1 MLDQNALWANMASIM
16 QGRNDK
22 QVVAITIIRRHI
34 ISRRQH
40 IRLRLMWPY
49 SYSVLCWYG
58 VDTLLRIYRSST

>member
-22 QVVAITIIRRHI
+22 QVVAIIIIRRHI

-40 IRLRLMWPY
+40 Q
-49 SYSVLCWYG
+49 
-58 VDTLLRIYRSST
+58 